1 MKNDARGLALFVHA
15 NDLLNTSVW
24 LPMLGT
30 PLANTVPVNRGRAI
44 LFGIEVWQKAE

>member
-1 MKNDARGLALFVHA
+1 MKNDARGLALFVRA

-30 PLANTVPVNRGRAI
+30 SRANTIPVTRGRTI
-44 LFGIEVWQKAE
+44 LFGIEIWQKAE